1 MIRFFTISNHLG
13 FTLLIH
19 RFTNHPFMILIADS
33 GSTKT
38 DWRIIDAQ
46 GNIHQAKTVGLN
58 PYHQSTDDI
67 AEILHQALVPQLTV
81 PIQQVFFYGAGC
93 ANETINQTV
102 AQALQRVFPSA
113 QVQVY
118 SDLLAAAHALCGH
131 EPGIA
136 CILGTGAN
144 SCLYNGQVIVDNVPP
159 LGYILGDE
167 GSGTYLGKELLNR
180 YLKRDMPEPLRRQF
194 AKRYSVTTDSVL
206 DNVYRQSQ
214 PNRYL
219 ASFAK
224 FAFHHLKH
232 PYIAQMVYDGFRQFL
247 EKNVRKYE
255 DYPRY
260 KVHFTGSIAFYY
272 SNVLRQVANDEGFAI
287 QNIVESPIAGLTL
300 YHQKAG
306 TT

>member
-1 MIRFFTISNHLG
+1 
-13 FTLLIH
+13 
-19 RFTNHPFMILIADS
+19 MILIADS

-38 DWRIIDAQ
+38 DWRIIDAK
-46 GNIHQAKTVGLN
+46 GDIHQAKTVGVN

-67 AEILHQALVPQLTV
+67 ARILQEKLLPQLTT
-81 PIQQVFFYGAGC
+81 PIERIFFYGAGC
-93 ANETINQTV
+93 ANETISQTV
-102 AQALQRVFPSA
+102 VQALQQVFPQA
-113 QVQVY
+113 EPQVY

-144 SCLYNGQVIVDNVPP
+144 SCLYDGQKITDNVPP

-167 GSGTYLGKELLNR
+167 GSGTYIGKELLNR
-180 YLKRDMPEPLRRQF
+180 YLKRDMPEPLRSQF
-194 AKRYSVTTDSVL
+194 AKRYSVTTDSAL
-206 DNVYRQSQ
+206 ESVYRQPQ
-214 PNRYL
+214 ANRYL

-232 PYIAQMVYDGFRQFL
+232 PYIARMVYDGFQQFL
-247 EKNVRKYE
+247 EKNVSKYQ
-255 DYPRY
+255 DYRQY

-272 SNVLRQVANDEGFAI
+272 SNMLRQVANDLGFTI

-300 YHQKAG
+300 YHRNKK
-306 TT
+306 TW